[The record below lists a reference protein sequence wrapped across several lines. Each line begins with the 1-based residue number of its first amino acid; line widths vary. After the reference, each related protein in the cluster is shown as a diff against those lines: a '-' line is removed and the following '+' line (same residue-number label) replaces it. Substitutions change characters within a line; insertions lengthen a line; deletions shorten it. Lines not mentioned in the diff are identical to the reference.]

1 VFFWLVE
8 QATGRLPRGLADR
21 RVFGHRLVR
30 PLLERTG
37 SRMATPEAALELLS
51 DGHLVVCYPG
61 GAREVFKA
69 PDQRYQLRWEKNC
82 AFARIAIQAGVPVV
96 PFAGLGVDDSWINL
110 GHVSPLKKL
119 LGRYSLPLAVGLG
132 PLPLPV
138 QFRFVIGHP
147 IAAPRDVTR
156 AAQLKAA
163 VERAVVQ
170 LLDSRGEYALP
181 AEPAPVVP

>member
-1 VFFWLVE
+1 
-8 QATGRLPRGLADR
+8 
-21 RVFGHRLVR
+21 
-30 PLLERTG
+30 
-37 SRMATPEAALELLS
+37 
-51 DGHLVVCYPG
+51 
-61 GAREVFKA
+61 
-69 PDQRYQLRWEKNC
+69 
-82 AFARIAIQAGVPVV
+82 
-96 PFAGLGVDDSWINL
+96 
-110 GHVSPLKKL
+110 
-119 LGRYSLPLAVGLG
+119 
-132 PLPLPV
+132 V